1 MILEDPRRGSQE
13 FAPDFHLTSAQGQEF
28 SLQGLS
34 GRVVVMDF
42 WATWCPSCRESVPEL
57 KDLTRKYPSDRL
69 VLISI
74 SADEDENSWKE
85 FIAKKKM
92 DWPQYRDSDRTI
104 MRAFGVHSF
113 PTYLVMDGEGIIR
126 QRIVGLNPRETVVHR
141 LKETLWSMPQ
151 LEGVARK

>member
-1 MILEDPRRGSQE
+1 
-13 FAPDFHLTSAQGQEF
+13 
-28 SLQGLS
+28 LS

-42 WATWCPSCRESVPEL
+42 WATWCPPCRESVPEL

-85 FIAKKKM
+85 FVAKKKM
-92 DWPQYRDSDRTI
+92 DWPQYRDSDRAI

-113 PTYLVMDGEGIIR
+113 PTYLVMDGDGIIR
-126 QRIVGLNPRETVVHR
+126 QRIMGLNPRETVVHR
-141 LKETLWSMPQ
+141 LKETLLSMPQ

>member
-1 MILEDPRRGSQE
+1 
-13 FAPDFHLTSAQGQEF
+13 
-28 SLQGLS
+28 
-34 GRVVVMDF
+34 MDF

-92 DWPQYRDSDRTI
+92 DWPQYHDSDRTI

-141 LKETLWSMPQ
+141 LKETLRSMPQ